1 VRASLAFNELTWHP
15 SNFGKRRKMA
25 YNRLANQ
32 LGKNANLAKLMS
44 PRGTRVD
51 PSWHR
56 RGKPG
61 ERVKK

>member
-1 VRASLAFNELTWHP
+1 LAKQE
-15 SNFGKRRKMA
+15 KMA
-25 YNRLANQ
+25 YNSLANQ